1 MPTYMNKFYV
11 HFITYNI
18 IISIYPIFVNKLPRK
33 NLGSF
38 GAKEPIH
45 KYKPAK
51 YNGTCVTFSCWD
63 EAVMHNLREAKKE
76 CANDFYCAVGTD

>member
-1 MPTYMNKFYV
+1 MKAC
-11 HFITYNI
+11 H
-18 IISIYPIFVNKLPRK
+18 SAAYPIAKARGLRGEFSVNKLPRK

-51 YNGTCVTFSCWD
+51 YRCGHAHITILPLS
-63 EAVMHNLREAKKE
+63 AVQRYL
-76 CANDFYCAVGTD
+76 CDVLLLG